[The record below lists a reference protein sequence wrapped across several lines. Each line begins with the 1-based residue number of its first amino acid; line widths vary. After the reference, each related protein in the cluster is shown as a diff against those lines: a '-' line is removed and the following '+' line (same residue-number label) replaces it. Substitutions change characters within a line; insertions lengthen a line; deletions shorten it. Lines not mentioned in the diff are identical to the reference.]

1 MTNDACKRAYMHDIA
16 MCYTHIA
23 LPTFATA
30 SRQVNVLCTAHL
42 RQRLLYVLRS
52 LSTIAGRRLLVDGVH
67 HGDEIRPTALG
78 VVRRDYAKPMH
89 KLTVVY
95 VSNHLGKQDFL
106 GQRVHTYCACG

>member
-1 MTNDACKRAYMHDIA
+1 MHDIA

-42 RQRLLYVLRS
+42 RQRLLCSPL
-52 LSTIAGRRLLVDGVH
+52 AGRRLLVDGVH

-78 VVRRDYAKPMH
+78 VVCRDYAKPMH

>member
-1 MTNDACKRAYMHDIA
+1 MYF
-16 MCYTHIA
+16 A
-23 LPTFATA
+23 LPTC
-30 SRQVNVLCTAHL
+30 VNAFKMFSC
-42 RQRLLYVLRS
+42 